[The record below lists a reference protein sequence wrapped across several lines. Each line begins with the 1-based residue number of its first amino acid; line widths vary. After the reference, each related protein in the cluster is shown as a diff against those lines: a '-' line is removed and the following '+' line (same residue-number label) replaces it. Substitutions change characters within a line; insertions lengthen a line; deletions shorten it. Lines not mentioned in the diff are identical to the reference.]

1 MAVFSF
7 FSFELGHIFLKI
19 KQNSTLHFKKHT
31 SRMGVSFNKVLLIV
45 NYAVNFK
52 FFCPLFLA
60 PSSCY
65 ASVFET
71 EMQFIFLRT
80 NL

>member
-1 MAVFSF
+1 
-7 FSFELGHIFLKI
+7 
-19 KQNSTLHFKKHT
+19 
-31 SRMGVSFNKVLLIV
+31 MGVSFNEVLLIV